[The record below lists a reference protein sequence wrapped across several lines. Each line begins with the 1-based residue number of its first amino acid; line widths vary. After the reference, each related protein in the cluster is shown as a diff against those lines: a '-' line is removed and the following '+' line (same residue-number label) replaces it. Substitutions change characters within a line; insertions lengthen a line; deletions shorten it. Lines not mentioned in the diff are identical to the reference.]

1 MFKKD
6 AVFNAAA
13 CVTPDFAAKLAN
25 TAGQFKADVYLECN
39 NVRLCVDSLISILAM
54 DLRKGGSV
62 AVFADGADEQDA
74 VAAVCAALMGEN

>member
-1 MFKKD
+1 MFKKE

-25 TAGQFKADVYLECN
+25 TAGQFSADVYLECN

-54 DLRKGGSV
+54 DLRRGGSV
-62 AVFADGADEQDA
+62 VITAEGDDEQAA
-74 VAAVCAALMGEN
+74 VEAVCAALAEEN

>member
-6 AVFNAAA
+6 AVFNAQA

-25 TAGQFKADVYLECN
+25 TAAQFKADVYIECN
-39 NVRLCVDSLISILAM
+39 NIRLCVDSLISILAM

-62 AVFADGADEQDA
+62 VVFADGADELAA
-74 VAAVCAALMGEN
+74 VDAVCAVLSTEN

>member
-6 AVFNAAA
+6 AVFNAQA

-25 TAGQFKADVYLECN
+25 TAAQFKADVYIECN
-39 NVRLCVDSLISILAM
+39 NIRLCVDSLISILAM

-62 AVFADGADEQDA
+62 AVFADGADEL
-74 VAAVCAALMGEN
+74 AAVDAICAVLMQEN